1 MKKLI
6 FGLLFSC
13 LLLTGVYAQQGR
25 HEIRAG
31 YGVGTSNEFINSLKD
46 MQNTDMTNG
55 LVSGDK
61 TFKGAF
67 QLGYKY
73 SVTDKVNLGLGLA
86 YEWANANTYLNMNKA
101 GKLNSDYYTI
111 AAEMDYVYFR
121 RENFTFYSTFGAGA
135 TIYDQEYKTDNGQK
149 DTENKVNF
157 NFQVSPVGIKY
168 GDKFGFFGEI
178 GFGYKGIFNFGL
190 FTSF

>member
-1 MKKLI
+1 MKNLI
-6 FGLLFSC
+6 VVLLFS
-13 LLLTGVYAQQGR
+13 LSLTSVWAQKGR
-25 HEIRAG
+25 HEIRGG

-46 MQNTDMTNG
+46 MQATDATNG

-73 SVTDKVNLGLGLA
+73 SLTDKVNIGLGLA
-86 YEWANANTYLNMNKA
+86 YEWADANAYEDMHKI
-101 GKLNSDYYTI
+101 GKLNSDYYTV

-121 RENFTFYSTFGAGA
+121 REHFTFYSTLGAGA
-135 TIYDQEYKTDNGQK
+135 NIYDQEYKTDDGNK
-149 DTENKVNF
+149 NTENKVNF